1 VYAQLTLEDCGHF
14 TLKKVY
20 VAASKT
26 NSNITV
32 QNDIGFVSL
41 LVTATNKVF
50 LIFDYLKLI
59 VVL

>member
-1 VYAQLTLEDCGHF
+1 M
-14 TLKKVY
+14 
-20 VAASKT
+20 AASKT